1 MPPHC
6 TGHLGWYLS
15 TPSFVTGFLVSGIA
29 YSMSG
34 NIAKH
39 PKARQL
45 LTKLGRQALVP
56 TKNKNGKWHKAKVSR
71 RVAKVLRKESLRQ
84 GKYSI
89 GTNDGWDPLWDK
101 RRSNKVATAPRGHVH
116 DNKIEERVQ
125 KVDDGLAQQE
135 ELLKAHRKAE
145 ADRKPKS
152 FLEKILAS
160 D

>member
-1 MPPHC
+1 
-6 TGHLGWYLS
+6 
-15 TPSFVTGFLVSGIA
+15 
-29 YSMSG
+29 MSG

-45 LTKLGRQALVP
+45 LTKLGRQAIVP
-56 TKNKNGKWHKAKVSR
+56 TKNKNGKWHKPKVSM

-101 RRSNKVATAPRGHVH
+101 RRSNKVANAPRGHVH

>member
-1 MPPHC
+1 ME
-6 TGHLGWYLS
+6 
-15 TPSFVTGFLVSGIA
+15 SGINRN
-29 YSMSG
+29 YRGVSPRSY
-34 NIAKH
+34 
-39 PKARQL
+39 ARN
-45 LTKLGRQALVP
+45 RF
-56 TKNKNGKWHKAKVSR
+56 GKG
-71 RVAKVLRKESLRQ
+71 Q
-84 GKYSI
+84 YSI

-101 RRSNKVATAPRGHVH
+101 RRSNTVASAPRGHVH
-116 DNKIEERVQ
+116 DNKIAERVQ